1 MGGLGAQFELSAP
14 YASMVKITVCI
25 IHAGLAE
32 KLLWALQVCQVYL
45 LIVVSQQCHTLGLTT
60 VGLKSGHQ
68 SPLDLTYLP
77 RGHGLNTGEA
87 LKDRRIQHSLSYK
100 EHQF

>member
-1 MGGLGAQFELSAP
+1 MGGLGAQFELSTP

-45 LIVVSQQCHTLGLTT
+45 LIVVTHKEITRINLWLAKIKTA
-60 VGLKSGHQ
+60 GH
-68 SPLDLTYLP
+68 
-77 RGHGLNTGEA
+77 R
-87 LKDRRIQHSLSYK
+87 HSFCKNPPVSNELIVFIK
-100 EHQF
+100 